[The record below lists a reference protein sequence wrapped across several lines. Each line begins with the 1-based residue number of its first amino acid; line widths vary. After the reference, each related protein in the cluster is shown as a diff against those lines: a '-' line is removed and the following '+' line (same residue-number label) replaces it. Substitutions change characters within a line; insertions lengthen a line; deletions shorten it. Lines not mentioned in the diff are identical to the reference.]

1 MKLDLGKAWSDAVAK
16 LSANFDVVLVVAGV
30 FFFLPYLALMLFLP
44 AEMAELQSGNRQ
56 PDIDKLG
63 EIMLEFYSGF
73 WWVFVLIGIAQG
85 IGTLVLM
92 ILLSDRARPTLGE
105 ALGLAAKLFLP
116 FFAAQ
121 LLVGFVM
128 GLVML
133 IPIFI
138 GAIGAASEMPLLIG
152 VAVIVGIAALV
163 AAIYIYTKTSLVAA
177 AVAVERTMNPVEAL
191 QQSWRATKGN
201 SIMLFFFYLLLV
213 IAIGIVSFMIT
224 SVIGLIFALTGPVVA
239 QYGNGIVA
247 SLVNAAT
254 AALMAGIVISV
265 YLQLTGGNVAETRE
279 TFE

>member
-63 EIMLEFYSGF
+63 EIMLDF

-133 IPIFI
+133 IPILI
-138 GAIGAASEMPLLIG
+138 GAIGAASEMTLL
-152 VAVIVGIAALV
+152 VVLAFIVGIAAFV
-163 AAIYIYTKTSLVAA
+163 AIVYIYTKTSLVAA
-177 AVAVERTMNPVEAL
+177 AIAVERTMNPVEAL
-191 QQSWRATKGN
+191 KQSWRATKGN

-265 YLQLTGGNVAETRE
+265 YLQLTGGNVADTRE